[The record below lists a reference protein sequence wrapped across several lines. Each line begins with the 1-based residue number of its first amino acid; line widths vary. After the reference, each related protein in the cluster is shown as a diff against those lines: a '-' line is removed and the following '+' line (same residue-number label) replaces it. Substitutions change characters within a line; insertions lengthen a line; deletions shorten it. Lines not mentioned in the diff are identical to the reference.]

1 MKNLSYKLVP
11 KVSEDK
17 TLVKNKIHELYLS
30 IILLY
35 ST

>member
-1 MKNLSYKLVP
+1 MKALSYELVP

-17 TLVKNKIHELYLS
+17 TLVKNQIHELYLS
-30 IILLY
+30 IILLC